1 MEEVGES
8 MTQQD
13 YELTLT
19 KQLPR
24 ELTKKFAKAIEQ
36 YRLIS
41 SGDRIAVCISG
52 GKDSMLMAKL
62 FQLHRRHSS
71 TEYDLVFLVM
81 DPGYSP
87 ENRRRIEENA
97 DRLGIPLHIFSTDI
111 FASVENVK
119 NNPCFLCSKMRRG
132 HLYNT
137 AQQLGCSKIA
147 LGHHFDDVIETNL
160 MSVIYGGQTE
170 TMLPRVKSANFTG
183 MQLIRP
189 MYLIRERDIIHWCR
203 LCGLSFLQCA
213 CRFTEQNSGSDES
226 CHTSKR
232 QRIKRLIAEL
242 AQENPQIEMNIF
254 NSTQG
259 IKLNKI
265 MSYKDSNGIHS
276 FLERF

>member
-1 MEEVGES
+1 
-8 MTQQD
+8 MTTQD
-13 YELTLT
+13 YELSLT
-19 KQLPR
+19 KTLPR
-24 ELTKKFAKAIEQ
+24 EITKKFGKAIEQ

-41 SGDRIAVCISG
+41 GGDRIAVCISG

-62 FQLHRRHSS
+62 FQLHRRHSGV
-71 TEYDLVFLVM
+71 EYDLVFLVM

-87 ENRRRIEENA
+87 ENRQRIVDNA
-97 DRLGIPLHIFSTDI
+97 ERLGIPIQIFTTDI
-111 FASVENVK
+111 FYSVEHVK
-119 NNPCFLCSKMRRG
+119 SNPCFLCSKMRRG
-132 HLYNT
+132 SLYST
-137 AQQLGCSKIA
+137 AQQLGCNKIA

-170 TMLPRVKSANFTG
+170 TMLPRVKSANFPR

-189 MYLIRERDIIHWCR
+189 MYLIRERDIIRWCR
-203 LCGLSFLQCA
+203 LCELSFLQCA
-213 CRFTEQNSGSDES
+213 CRFTEQNGSADES
-226 CHTSKR
+226 EHTSKR

-265 MSYKDSNGIHS
+265 MSYKDGNGVHS
-276 FLERF
+276 FLERFED